1 MYYATR
7 LCTGDNTGFN
17 RCLPESLLT
26 SSISSL
32 RSSTEY
38 ENNFIWICWVAMAS
52 GLVQSVSSKC
62 VSRIVYAHMHQYN
75 MPTHFTGWGVSV
87 VRLTRCSRV
96 SVHRPS
102 DWRPTSAEKTKNRR
116 DDKKKKEELSNE
128 KTEIFRAAKDVSCVG
143 PVKLFSAVVSGVR
156 SEWHAL
162 MARRSIIFE
171 TRENFRSRFRTVC
184 DAYIFF
190 LRVFETR

>member
-17 RCLPESLLT
+17 HCLPESVLT

-116 DDKKKKEELSNE
+116 DDKKKRKNFQTKKPKSFVRPR
-128 KTEIFRAAKDVSCVG
+128 TCRMWG
-143 PVKLFSAVVSGVR
+143 P
-156 SEWHAL
+156 
-162 MARRSIIFE
+162 
-171 TRENFRSRFRTVC
+171 
-184 DAYIFF
+184 
-190 LRVFETR
+190 